1 MNKATAPKKARNHY
15 DEDFKRRVLD
25 NWRTSGRSARE
36 IGAEFGVPAFTL
48 YDWRSKA
55 ALQAPR
61 GGPEERDGLATEVTR
76 LREELARVTEQRDI
90 LKKSLGI
97 LCEPPRKSM
106 PTSKH

>member
-1 MNKATAPKKARNHY
+1 MNKATAPKTARKHY

-25 NWRTSGRSARE
+25 NWRTSGKSARV
-36 IGAEFGVPAFTL
+36 IGSEFGIPAFTL

-55 ALQAPR
+55 SLQAPH
-61 GGPEERDGLATEVTR
+61 GGPEGSDGLAAEVTR
-76 LREELARVTEQRDI
+76 LKEELARVTEQRDI

-106 PTSKH
+106 PISKR